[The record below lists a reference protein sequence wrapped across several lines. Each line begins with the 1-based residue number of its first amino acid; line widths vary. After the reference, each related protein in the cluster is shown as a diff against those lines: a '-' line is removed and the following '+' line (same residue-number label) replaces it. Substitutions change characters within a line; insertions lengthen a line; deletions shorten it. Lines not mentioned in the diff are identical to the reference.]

1 LKGIEMKQQKHHLVN
16 WKEGKTNC
24 GINFKKDSIRIAE
37 LDNGKW
43 YNDYGD
49 ELNTID
55 NWESIFC
62 MSCLKLHELD
72 LINQFKMQSFLIQYE
87 LAIPKS
93 IRLKKAKKIK
103 ARRNRITGVKVNS
116 ITDQLIKDEKQ
127 KANPIPKSTKGI
139 ERDKKK
145 ANPIKKPTKPY
156 SKHTIK
162 KSNPIEPTDDKCKI
176 ISKPDKPIE
185 KPIELVDEV
194 KKPLIDL
201 SNGPV
206 TIETEPIEEWAIGDP
221 IDDDIFELVIGNDWK
236 LVRHD
241 KQLDKWQF
249 VSKQVVKGK
258 PDWITDSE
266 FISYSDASE
275 LINDGYCE

>member
-1 LKGIEMKQQKHHLVN
+1 MSKSTKHHLVN
-16 WKEGKTNC
+16 WKLGKTNC

-49 ELNTID
+49 ELDTID

-93 IRLKKAKKIK
+93 IRLRKAKKIK
-103 ARRNRITGVKVNS
+103 AKRNRIAGVKSNS
-116 ITDQLIKDEKQ
+116 ITDQLIKDEKK
-127 KANPIPKSTKGI
+127 KANPIPKSDKGI

-145 ANPIKKPTKPY
+145 SNPIKKPTNRKFKYPY
-156 SKHTIK
+156 SESTIK
-162 KSNPIEPTDDKCKI
+162 NSIPSDDKCRI

-206 TIETEPIEEWAIGDP
+206 IIKAEPIDDWAIGDP
-221 IDDDIFELVIGNDWK
+221 VDNDIFELVIGNDWK
-236 LVRHD
+236 LIRHD
-241 KQLDKWQF
+241 KELDQWQF
-249 VSKQVVKGK
+249 VSKQVVKGSPK
-258 PDWITDSE
+258 WIADSE
-266 FISYSDASE
+266 FIDYKDASE
-275 LINDGYCE
+275 LILDGYCE

>member
-1 LKGIEMKQQKHHLVN
+1 MKSTKHHLVN
-16 WKEGKTNC
+16 WKAGKTNC

-43 YNDYGD
+43 YNDYGN
-49 ELNTID
+49 ELDTQS
-55 NWESIFC
+55 NWEGIFC

-87 LAIPKS
+87 LALPKS

-103 ARRNRITGVKVNS
+103 ARRNRIAGVKTNS

-127 KANPIPKSTKGI
+127 KTNPIPKTDKGI

-145 ANPIKKPTKPY
+145 VQSNKPTNRKFKKPY
-156 SKHTIK
+156 SESTIK
-162 KSNPIEPTDDKCKI
+162 NSIPSDDKCRI

-206 TIETEPIEEWAIGDP
+206 TIETEPIDDWAIGDP
-221 IDDDIFELVIGNDWK
+221 VDNDIFELAIGDDWK
-236 LVRHD
+236 LVRHN
-241 KQLDKWQF
+241 KQLNQWQF
-249 VSKQVVKGK
+249 VEKQVVKGSPK
-258 PDWITDSE
+258 WIADSE
-266 FISYSDASE
+266 WIDYKDASE
-275 LINDGYCE
+275 LILDGYCE